1 MAIQNDSY
9 DRQLSSGGSGGSRKH
24 RVVLYT
30 VIFIAGIVAGV
41 IGLCSALK
49 FIFYVGLFVT
59 IIAAVAIVVGL
70 IVAKNRFHDTDN
82 SRGSL

>member
-1 MAIQNDSY
+1 MATQNDSY
-9 DRQLSSGGSGGSRKH
+9 DRQLSSGGSGDSRKR
-24 RVVLYT
+24 RVVLYA
-30 VIFIAGIVAGV
+30 VIFIVGIVAGV

-70 IVAKNRFHDTDN
+70 VVAKNKIQDADN
-82 SRGSL
+82 RRDS